1 MGDDKLK
8 VIAAELITQVRKSVT
23 IDWTLRESARA
34 KIKVMVKRI
43 LNKYGYPPDLQE
55 EAVKTVLVQA
65 ELLKESLVYWL
76 EFKNDDEFP
85 GPKFGSIA
93 GGSAH
98 KFGLF
103 RRKETG
109 QWVDA
114 KGNDITE
121 AQAIELAQRNRE
133 QLLACVELLNQ
144 LPVGASDDAYQQ
156 LQSDIESTAPVI
168 AKSGWAH
175 KYLSLL
181 FPDKLDDYH
190 NHAWQRHNLIKSLQM
205 PPATEGLYA
214 SAGRFV
220 QMTAQ
225 LGWPMNH
232 LTSALNER
240 NGAPIRYWRIGTKV
254 EDGIDIW
261 PAMSKGGYA
270 AIGWP
275 LTGDLSDLV
284 TEGSMRSAI
293 LELLGENYSN
303 YPGNVASRKAGEITN
318 FVEKIKAGDVVVAAD
333 GARILGIG
341 KVTGPYRF
349 DSSIPEEAPHRRDVD
364 WYPFGDQVLPQTHE
378 GLRTTVW
385 KLSTEAGILE
395 IEQLLLQRKA
405 NPVVI
410 ISKGTKSIALL
421 DGIPGKVQGILERK
435 GQVILYG
442 PPGTGKTYW
451 ARRAARELASM
462 SAFGQAYEQLSVD
475 QKTEVDGD
483 REHDGLVRC
492 CTFHPAYGYEDFIE
506 GFRPVTSQTG
516 HLVFE
521 ERTGIFKG
529 LCADAAKQP
538 HRQFFLLVDEIN
550 RGDIP
555 RIFGELLT
563 LLELDKRGMTL
574 SLPVSGAKFSVP
586 PNVRLIGTMNT
597 ADRSIALLDTALRRR
612 FGFVELMP
620 EIGVF
625 GNVSMEQLIPLG
637 PWLAAMNERI
647 RAHLGRDARNLQI
660 GHAYLLENGQAVTDW
675 EKFVRILAEDIIPLL
690 EEYCYEDY
698 SALVKIL
705 GTGLVDESRQK
716 IRDELFASGRREDLI
731 QALIAPAPE
740 IATSGNMTAVSE
752 NSDEAEE
759 PEAEESDA

>member
-1 MGDDKLK
+1 MNNLDPVIEKELK
-8 VIAAELITQVRKSVT
+8 DALTALAARGEILSRDQIDAAYNVFRTRFGPEKIGAADGKSLLELMHLHGS
-23 IDWTLRESARA
+23 
-34 KIKVMVKRI
+34 
-43 LNKYGYPPDLQE
+43 
-55 EAVKTVLVQA
+55 
-65 ELLKESLVYWL
+65 KESLVYWL

-133 QLLACVELLNQ
+133 QLLACVELLHQ
-144 LPVGASDDAYQQ
+144 LPAGASDDAYQQ
-156 LQSDIESTAPVI
+156 LQSDIEITAPAI

-205 PPATEGLYA
+205 PPAAEGLYA

-220 QMTAQ
+220 KMAAQ

-254 EDGIDIW
+254 DDGLDIW
-261 PAMSKGGYA
+261 PVMSAAGYV
-270 AIGWP
+270 AIGWS
-275 LTGDLSDLV
+275 LMGDLSGLV
-284 TEGSMRSAI
+284 TGDAIRSKI
-293 LELLGENYSN
+293 FKLLGER
-303 YPGNVASRKAGEITN
+303 YPNSAANVASRKAGEITN
-318 FVEKIKAGDVVVAAD
+318 FVEKIKSGDVVIAAD
-333 GARILGIG
+333 GAQILGIG
-341 KVTGPYRF
+341 KVTGSYRF
-349 DSSIPEEAPHRRDVD
+349 DPSPPEKAPHRRDVK
-364 WYPFGDQVLPQTHE
+364 WYPYDAHVLPKNQE
-378 GLRTTVW
+378 GLQTTVW
-385 KLSTEAGILE
+385 KLANEAGILE

-410 ISKGTKSIALL
+410 IPKGTKSIARL

-451 ARRAARELASM
+451 ARRAARDLAALA
-462 SAFGQAYEQLSVD
+462 AFGQAYEELSAV
-475 QKTEVDGD
+475 QKTEIDGGAG
-483 REHDGLVRC
+483 HDGLVRC

-506 GFRPVTSQTG
+506 GFRPVTSHAGQ
-516 HLVFE
+516 LVFE

-529 LCADAAKQP
+529 LCADAAKEP
-538 HRQFFLLVDEIN
+538 GRQFFLLVDEIN

-647 RAHLGRDARNLQI
+647 RSHLGRDARNLQI

-705 GTGLVDESRQK
+705 GSGLVDESRQK

-740 IATSGNMTAVSE
+740 IATSGNVSAVSE
-752 NSDEAEE
+752 DAAEAEE